1 MTEMNTLTPWMAAIT
16 FVGALSLTACGGGG
30 GSGDSSPQTGS
41 LSIAVTDTP
50 IDTNVT
56 EVNIEFRGLR
66 LKPKSGPAFD
76 IDFGTGNE
84 KTIDLLQLQGTA
96 SADLI
101 VNETVPAGEYNW
113 VWLLV
118 NAEKDVM
125 DSWVEIDDSA
135 VFPLYVPSGS
145 QTGLKLVSG
154 FVVPVGGDVDFII
167 DWNLANAVHAPPGQD
182 PNYLVRPALRI
193 TNRAEVG
200 TLTGTVDST
209 RIDENDPTHCE
220 GGNRV
225 YLFKKPAAEETLI
238 DDMDEEI
245 ADGRADVL
253 TTAQVTYDVD
263 DDAWKFVIGFVS
275 PGDYTVAFT
284 CSSSV
289 DDPMLDDYPDN
300 AVSGF
305 DFASRTDATVET
317 GTTTDVA
324 L

>member
-1 MTEMNTLTPWMAAIT
+1 MNTLTPWMAAIA

-30 GSGDSSPQTGS
+30 GDSSPQTGS

-200 TLTGTVDST
+200 TLTGTVDSN
-209 RIDENDPTHCE
+209 RIDENDPTRCE

-225 YLFKKPAAEETLI
+225 YRRKEIKLVHLI
-238 DDMDEEI
+238 RHLLHTERYTIEGARQKLDQLRK
-245 ADGRADVL
+245 DGKLAR
-253 TTAQVTYDVD
+253 
-263 DDAWKFVIGFVS
+263 
-275 PGDYTVAFT
+275 
-284 CSSSV
+284 
-289 DDPMLDDYPDN
+289 
-300 AVSGF
+300 
-305 DFASRTDATVET
+305 ASRIAWNTETVRDLRREADALLKLL
-317 GTTTDVA
+317 DS
-324 L
+324 